1 MALNNKKSKITL
13 KENNIFAKWRISNPN
28 VEIVKNTNNQNKS
41 QTNNFSGNILEES
54 QPNSQANIGF
64 EDTE

>member
-28 VEIVKNTNNQNKS
+28 VEIVKNTNNQDKS
-41 QTNNFSGNILEES
+41 QTNNFSGNIG
-54 QPNSQANIGF
+54 GF
-64 EDTE
+64 EHRAFELYKNLH